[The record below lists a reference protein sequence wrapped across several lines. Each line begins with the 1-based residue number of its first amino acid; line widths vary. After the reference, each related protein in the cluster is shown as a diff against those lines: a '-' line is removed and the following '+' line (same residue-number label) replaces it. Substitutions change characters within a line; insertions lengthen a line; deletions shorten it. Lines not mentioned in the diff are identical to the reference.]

1 MGLVYNSGPGS
12 PRFEAELFTG
22 ADFDEADALSA
33 VGAPRVAERLPGV
46 VRRIRADAGR
56 RCDVDVEDD
65 DDDDRDDDADGDGLH
80 DYVKVLTLSGFHS

>member
-1 MGLVYNSGPGS
+1 MGLVQDSVPRN
-12 PRFEAELFTG
+12 PRFEAEFLTG

-65 DDDDRDDDADGDGLH
+65 DDDDRGDDADGDGLH
-80 DYVKVLTLSGFHS
+80 DCVEFNTLSGLDF